1 MICRNCGKVL
11 EEGELFCPD
20 CGTKAEAV
28 TESLIQDNSSDAPY
42 SSASYTAEPQVNQYA
57 QGMYNTQPA
66 PAQSAPAKQ
75 KEFFGRGAFI
85 LCLIVIAILSGTAG
99 AFVYLYFSLLGTI

>member
-1 MICRNCGKVL
+1 MICRNCGRVL
-11 EEGELFCPD
+11 EEGELFWPD
-20 CGTKAEAV
+20 WGTKAEAV
-28 TESLIQDNSSDAPY
+28 TEPLVQDNTAASPY

-57 QGMYNTQPA
+57 QETYNAQPA
-66 PAQSAPAKQ
+66 PAAEAPVKQ

-99 AFVYLYFSLLGTI
+99 AFAYLYFSLLGNI